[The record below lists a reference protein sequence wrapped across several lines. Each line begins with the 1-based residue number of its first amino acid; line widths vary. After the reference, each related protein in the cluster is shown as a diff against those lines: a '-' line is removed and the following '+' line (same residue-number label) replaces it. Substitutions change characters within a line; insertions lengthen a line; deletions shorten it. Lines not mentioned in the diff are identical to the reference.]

1 MYVCLCNNVND
12 SAIREAALQ
21 GVQDLDDLRD
31 RLGVASQC
39 GQCACLANEVL
50 QAQLTRMKPPMTTGQ
65 VPGLAYAARLRR

>member
-21 GVQDLDDLRD
+21 GAQDLDDLRD

-39 GQCACLANEVL
+39 GQCACIANDVL
-50 QAQLTRMKPPMTTGQ
+50 QAQLALMQPPMIAGQ
-65 VPGLAYAARLRR
+65 VPGVAYAARLRR